1 MTTRY
6 KGVYVTFD
14 RDIRNEDIGPT
25 LNAIKM
31 IKGVIDVTT
40 KEVNFDDYSA
50 RAVVKSELELKA
62 YKALQKVFNEDVEEI
77 LGEKKD

>member
-14 RDIRNEDIGPT
+14 GDIREEDIEPT
-25 LNAIKM
+25 LTAIRM

-50 RAVVKSELELKA
+50 RVLVKSELELNV
-62 YKALQKVFNEDVEEI
+62 YEALQKVFK
-77 LGEKKD
+77 GE